1 MKGRISLSLSL
12 SRVLEEDSVYLFSVI
27 RAQFNDR
34 RFLLS
39 LSAGYVTRIDRKSER
54 VCGLPRASLSPRV
67 CQIRDPE
74 PSKPRQ
80 PRKEL
85 FLSIRAYAT
94 SPNPWQGVLLL
105 RDDDDSARF
114 GGNFGRRWKK
124 RGTQVL
130 RDARKARA
138 VPSWRTGETG
148 RGERHGGTEGGPQD
162 QVRGKGSPS
171 RVPYIYN
178 RGAFRVK

>member
-105 RDDDDSARF
+105 QDDDDDDTARRSIRRKFREGVEEKRDAGIARREESWCGPLVEDGGGGARGEARRHRGRSAR
-114 GGNFGRRWKK
+114 
-124 RGTQVL
+124 
-130 RDARKARA
+130 
-138 VPSWRTGETG
+138 SSS
-148 RGERHGGTEGGPQD
+148 
-162 QVRGKGSPS
+162 GK
-171 RVPYIYN
+171 RVPIASAIYL
-178 RGAFRVK
+178 